1 MRIRSI
7 VEMDNG
13 MKYCLPLDLAEVAYK
28 ISNSEGIVHVDAIH
42 VKTKLLNCW
51 DLESVVDNQN
61 FYTKESILINP
72 LHVISVIPVCI
83 DLDED
88 KYIC

>member
-7 VEMDNG
+7 IEMDNG
-13 MKYCLPLDLAEVAYK
+13 MKYCLPTDLKEVYYK
-28 ISNSEGIVHVDAIH
+28 INNGEETVRVDAMH
-42 VKTKLLNCW
+42 VKTKYLNCW
-51 DLESVVDNQN
+51 DLESIVDNQN

>member
-28 ISNSEGIVHVDAIH
+28 ISNSEGMVHVDAIH

-83 DLDED
+83 DLNED